1 LGFFYVLTYLYIMK
15 IIITEEQKKK
25 LFIPITESEES
36 KKGKLFIPRR
46 IDQRKIEAEELKQKY
61 ISEIKE
67 IIEEEGGISIG
78 ELDGNPIEYD
88 YEFDDEL
95 AQIEEFYS
103 DYVIVIVYGGYKSSE
118 EVESFQ
124 VNYDELNLEQILKIR
139 ELLETYDSH

>member
-1 LGFFYVLTYLYIMK
+1 MK

-25 LFIPITESEES
+25 LFIP
-36 KKGKLFIPRR
+36 RR
-46 IDQRKIEAEELKQKY
+46 IDQREIEAEELKQKF

-67 IIEEEGGISIG
+67 IIEEEGMISIG

-124 VNYDELNLEQILKIR
+124 VNYDELNLEQIVKIR
-139 ELLETYDSH
+139 ELLETYNSH

>member
-1 LGFFYVLTYLYIMK
+1 MK

-25 LFIPITESEES
+25 LFIP
-36 KKGKLFIPRR
+36 RR
-46 IDQRKIEAEELKQKY
+46 IDQREIEAEELKQKF

-67 IIEEEGGISIG
+67 IIEEEGMISIG

-103 DYVIVIVYGGYKSSE
+103 DYVIVIVYGGYRGSE

-124 VNYDELNLEQILKIR
+124 VNYDELNLEQIVKIR
-139 ELLETYDSH
+139 ELLETYNSH

>member
-1 LGFFYVLTYLYIMK
+1 MK

-25 LFIPITESEES
+25 LFIP
-36 KKGKLFIPRR
+36 RR
-46 IDQRKIEAEELKQKY
+46 IDQREIEAEELKQKY

-124 VNYDELNLEQILKIR
+124 VNYDELNLEQIVKIR

>member
-1 LGFFYVLTYLYIMK
+1 MK

-25 LFIPITESEES
+25 LFIP
-36 KKGKLFIPRR
+36 RR
-46 IDQRKIEAEELKQKY
+46 IDQREIEAEELKQKF

-67 IIEEEGGISIG
+67 IIEEEGMISIG

-124 VNYDELNLEQILKIR
+124 VNYDELNLEQIVKIR

>member
-1 LGFFYVLTYLYIMK
+1 MK

-25 LFIPITESEES
+25 LFVPLDIE
-36 KKGKLFIPRR
+36 K
-46 IDQRKIEAEELKQKY
+46 RKIDAEKLKQKY

-67 IIEEEGGISIG
+67 IIEEEGMISID
-78 ELDGNPIEYD
+78 ELAGNPIEYD

-103 DYVIVIVYGGYKSSE
+103 DYVIVIVYGGYKGGE

-124 VNYDELNLEQILKIR
+124 VNYDELNLQKLIEIR
-139 ELLETYDSH
+139 ELLETYDAH

>member
-1 LGFFYVLTYLYIMK
+1 MK

-25 LFIPITESEES
+25 LFIP
-36 KKGKLFIPRR
+36 RR
-46 IDQRKIEAEELKQKY
+46 IDQREIEAEELKHKF

-67 IIEEEGGISIG
+67 IIEEEGMISIG